1 MHEVQQAVLGVL
13 LQMLLEKDLIP
24 ERVYNQA
31 REKIL
36 GTLGFPPFFWEN
48 EEDAN
53 GSAENSI

>member
-1 MHEVQQAVLGVL
+1 MHEVEQAILGVL

-36 GTLGFPPFFWEN
+36 GTLDFPPFFWEN
-48 EEDAN
+48 VEDAN
-53 GSAENSI
+53 

>member
-13 LQMLLEKDLIP
+13 LQMLLEKGLIP

-36 GTLGFPPFFWEN
+36 GTLDFPPVFWEN

>member
-36 GTLGFPPFFWEN
+36 GTLDFPPFFWEN
-48 EEDAN
+48 EEDTN

>member
-13 LQMLLEKDLIP
+13 LQMLLEKGLIP

-31 REKIL
+31 REKNL
-36 GTLGFPPFFWEN
+36 GTLDFPPFFWEN
-48 EEDAN
+48 EEDVN